1 MQYLSMGD
9 KITRE
14 SWRPRQQNMI
24 IMTLYGK
31 SQRQQNV
38 IIMTLYGKSRKLREE
53 GRGVWKRGVSANS
66 TRESLVFQDV
76 P

>member
-14 SWRPRQQNMI
+14 SCRP
-24 IMTLYGK
+24 
-31 SQRQQNV
+31 RQQNV
-38 IIMTLYGKSRKLREE
+38 IIMTLYGTFRKLREE

-66 TRESLVFQDV
+66 TRESLIFQDV
-76 P
+76 Q